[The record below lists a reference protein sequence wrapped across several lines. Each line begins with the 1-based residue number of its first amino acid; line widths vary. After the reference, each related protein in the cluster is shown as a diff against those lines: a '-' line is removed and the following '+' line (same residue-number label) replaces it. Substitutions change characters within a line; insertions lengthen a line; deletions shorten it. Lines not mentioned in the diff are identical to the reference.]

1 MENYLDCTCLTEV
14 IVTKKSNTTF
24 LHKVLTFLSSFVI
37 EGAEGMS
44 KTK

>member
-14 IVTKKSNTTF
+14 AGAKKSHTPFAQRVVSF
-24 LHKVLTFLSSFVI
+24 LTSFVI